1 MCCPTW
7 DSDCDS
13 VLDSNTMHANEL
25 NNEQPHLVQTDNAKL
40 SRVWAREVVI
50 VPLIFSCSSN
60 GSNNLNIMGPV
71 AVSKC
76 Q

>member
-1 MCCPTW
+1 MLPGLGF
-7 DSDCDS
+7 SDCDS

-25 NNEQPHLVQTDNAKL
+25 NNEQPDLVQTMQAQPGGG
-40 SRVWAREVVI
+40 VGGREVVI

-60 GSNNLNIMGPV
+60 LNIMGPV